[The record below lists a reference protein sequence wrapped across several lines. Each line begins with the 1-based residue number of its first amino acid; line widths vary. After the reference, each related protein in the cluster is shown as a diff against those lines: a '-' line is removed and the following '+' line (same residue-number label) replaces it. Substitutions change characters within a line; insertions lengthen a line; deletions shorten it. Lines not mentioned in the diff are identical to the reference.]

1 MFLSLGKLG
10 WSDAWDVLHGAAT
23 ETVSVPK
30 ASVVCLFLFLVI
42 KMKCKRVFT
51 GAAGEKAGGDVDQIQ
66 PTERRQVALAAANE
80 FQQLRTV
87 SDDPAELAVAGSDGW
102 YPEKKK
108 RTFSKRYDS
117 IEMRGVLPK

>member
-1 MFLSLGKLG
+1 VGLGERNIRRWWWVGTLVVESNSIFVFIARKTRLVRCLG
-10 WSDAWDVLHGAAT
+10 RSSRRRH
-23 ETVSVPK
+23 
-30 ASVVCLFLFLVI
+30 
-42 KMKCKRVFT
+42 RN